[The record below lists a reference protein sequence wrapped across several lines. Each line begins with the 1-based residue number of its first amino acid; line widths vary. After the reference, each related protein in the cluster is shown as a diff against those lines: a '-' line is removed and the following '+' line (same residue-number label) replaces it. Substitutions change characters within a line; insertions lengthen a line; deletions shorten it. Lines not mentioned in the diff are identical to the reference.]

1 VAPRALVLREGVA
14 PVRDRLLTTIFLA
27 AVLHGMII
35 LGLTFGTAA
44 GSSESAP
51 GLQVLLVSEELPE
64 ADRNDDATYL
74 AQRTQLGSGN
84 TMDVVPPRN
93 RPTARAM
100 QGQEGVT
107 DGTSFRDGGQS
118 VGGGEDRV
126 LATTAFRAEVRYFTD
141 SSREGSSDDKP
152 LLIEE
157 QTAEQM
163 ASNDD
168 LGPEQLRGP
177 ERDEL
182 WITADSREATLA
194 PYLDAWRRKVERVGT
209 LNYPTAARRGRVQ
222 ASPVLEV
229 AINSDGKL
237 DTAVIRRSSGYPDL
251 DQAALEILKLAS
263 PFDPFPTDLARE
275 TRRLRFSYEWQF
287 VGGRLE
293 KGTLRTVR

>member
-1 VAPRALVLREGVA
+1 MSPRSTSQVPRVFASSTSSSASISEICSFRRSSGVASSFAKSRLRRFFGHQLRFGRKRRDFCGLCRVGSDSLTRAGCYTDPQSHRFFRSTVAPRALVLREGVA

-126 LATTAFRAEVRYFTD
+126 LAT
-141 SSREGSSDDKP
+141 
-152 LLIEE
+152 
-157 QTAEQM
+157 
-163 ASNDD
+163 
-168 LGPEQLRGP
+168 
-177 ERDEL
+177 
-182 WITADSREATLA
+182 
-194 PYLDAWRRKVERVGT
+194 
-209 LNYPTAARRGRVQ
+209 
-222 ASPVLEV
+222 
-229 AINSDGKL
+229 
-237 DTAVIRRSSGYPDL
+237 
-251 DQAALEILKLAS
+251 
-263 PFDPFPTDLARE
+263 
-275 TRRLRFSYEWQF
+275 
-287 VGGRLE
+287 
-293 KGTLRTVR
+293 

>member
-1 VAPRALVLREGVA
+1 
-14 PVRDRLLTTIFLA
+14 
-27 AVLHGMII
+27 
-35 LGLTFGTAA
+35 
-44 GSSESAP
+44 
-51 GLQVLLVSEELPE
+51 
-64 ADRNDDATYL
+64 
-74 AQRTQLGSGN
+74 
-84 TMDVVPPRN
+84 
-93 RPTARAM
+93 
-100 QGQEGVT
+100 
-107 DGTSFRDGGQS
+107 
-118 VGGGEDRV
+118 
-126 LATTAFRAEVRYFTD
+126 
-141 SSREGSSDDKP
+141 
-152 LLIEE
+152 
-157 QTAEQM
+157 M

-168 LGPEQLRGP
+168 IGPEQLRGP